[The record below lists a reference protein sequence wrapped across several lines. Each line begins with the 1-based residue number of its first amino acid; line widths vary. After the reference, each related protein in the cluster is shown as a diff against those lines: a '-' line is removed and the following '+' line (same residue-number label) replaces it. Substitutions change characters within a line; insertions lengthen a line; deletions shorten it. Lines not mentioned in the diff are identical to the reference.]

1 MIRKLPPELIREIA
15 AGEVINSPVDVLKEL
30 LENALD
36 AHATRIEIGLV
47 AGGTERITLTDNGV
61 GIARDEL
68 PLAVQAHSTS
78 KLDSLTAIRT
88 FGFRGEGLYA
98 IRHAARLELTSRTV
112 EQLGGATLTVE
123 GDDEALRE
131 HPAPKGTQVTVTNLF
146 ARLPARRQALASAVT
161 EGKKVLSL
169 VARYLL
175 HHPSLAVRLVM
186 DDEERLSHAG
196 GSMVDVVK
204 LLWGVVTANRLL
216 PVNVTRETLQ
226 VTGLLSRPELTR
238 PRRDRLHL
246 AVNGRPVEWPDPL
259 LKGIL
264 QAYRELLPGGYYP
277 VGVLNLTLPPDEVLV
292 NTAPDKTRVRFLQ
305 EALIVS
311 FLQEAVSASLSAHP
325 LSPALP
331 ELRPFDGVAP
341 APRHTFPALTY
352 LGAYRDL
359 YLLAEAQGQLWVI
372 DQHAAHE
379 RILFEELE
387 QRYRTEPPVELANAE
402 LLTLTPEE
410 GMAYREQQDE
420 LATLGLALEPFGS
433 SAWRLR
439 RVPAFLVGHTDL
451 LPEVVKGVLG
461 KTSAYDAWRAILA
474 RLACL
479 PAIKAGHTLKPA
491 SAQALLETLGR
502 CHTPWVCPHGRPTAL
517 VLDELDLA
525 RRFGRRSARS
535 GRSEI
540 PTSF

>member
-1 MIRKLPPELIREIA
+1 MIRRLPPELVREIA
-15 AGEVINSPVDVLKEL
+15 AGEVITSPVDVVKEL

-36 AHATRIEIGLV
+36 AGATRLEIDLI
-47 AGGTERITLTDNGV
+47 AGGTQGITVTDNGS

-68 PLAVQAHSTS
+68 LLAVQAHSTS
-78 KLDSLTAIRT
+78 KLESLTSIHT
-88 FGFRGEGLYA
+88 FGFRGEGLHA
-98 IRHAARLELTSRTV
+98 IRHAARLELTSRTAD
-112 EQLGGATLTVE
+112 QLGGATLSVE

-131 HPAPKGTQVTVTNLF
+131 HPAPRGTRVRVVRLF
-146 ARLPARRQALASAVT
+146 ARLPARRQALDSEAS

-169 VARYLL
+169 VGRYLL
-175 HHPSLAVRLVM
+175 HHPSLGIRLAM
-186 DDEERLSHAG
+186 DGEERLSHAG
-196 GSMVDVVK
+196 GSTRDVVK

-216 PVNVTRETLQ
+216 PVEVTRDSLR

-246 AVNGRPVEWPDPL
+246 AVNGRPVEWPEAL
-259 LKGIL
+259 LRGIL

-277 VGVLNLTLPPDEVLV
+277 VGVLDLIMPPEEILV

-305 EALIVS
+305 EAQIVS
-311 FLQEAVSASLSAHP
+311 FLQQAVTASLSVHP

-331 ELRPFDGVAP
+331 ELRPFEGVAP
-341 APRHTFPALTY
+341 APRHTFPALAY
-352 LGAYRDL
+352 LGSYRDL
-359 YLLAEAQGQLWVI
+359 YLLAEAQGQLWVV

-387 QRYRTEPPVELANAE
+387 QRYRSEPPVELANAE

-410 GMAYREQQDE
+410 GMAYLEQQED
-420 LATLGLALEPFGS
+420 LAVLGLVLEPFGS
-433 SAWRLR
+433 SVWRLR
-439 RVPAFLVGHTDL
+439 RIPAFLAGHADL
-451 LPEVVKGVLG
+451 LPEVVKGVLN
-461 KTSAYDAWRAILA
+461 KASAFDAWRTTLA

-479 PAIKAGHTLKPA
+479 PAVKAGHKLKPV
-491 SAQALLETLGR
+491 SAQALLDTLGR

-525 RRFGRRSARS
+525 RRFGRRSARAVS
-535 GRSEI
+535 SEV
-540 PTSF
+540 PR